1 MEIARGEV
9 AVRREGRQVVEL
21 RTEQGEG
28 GIRAEVEFCVSAVDA
43 KEPKSI
49 NSRINNFRNQVSQ
62 K

>member
-1 MEIARGEV
+1 V
-9 AVRREGRQVVEL
+9 AVRREGKQMVEL
-21 RTEQGEG
+21 VTEQGEG
-28 GIRAEVEFCVSAVDA
+28 GIRAEIEFCVSAVDT